1 MVSQGS
7 ILGPLF
13 FLLYI
18 NDLSEN
24 TESTVKFFAD
34 DASLFSVLHDD
45 STSAEVLNRVCGTY
59 LNEYKNGKC
68 HSILM

>member
-24 TESTVKFFAD
+24 IDSTVKFFAD

-45 STSAEVLNRVCGTY
+45 NTSAEVLNRGLRKVS
-59 LNEYKNGKC
+59 E
-68 HSILM
+68 

>member
-24 TESTVKFFAD
+24 IESTVKFFAD

-45 STSAEVLNRVCGTY
+45 STSAEVLNRGLRKVS
-59 LNEYKNGKC
+59 E
-68 HSILM
+68 

>member
-24 TESTVKFFAD
+24 TESTVKFSAD

-45 STSAEVLNRVCGTY
+45 STSAEVLNRGLRNVS
-59 LNEYKNGKC
+59 E
-68 HSILM
+68 